1 MGLNAKELTE
11 LSKQTSKAR
20 HNLDNLLDFVD
31 LMNKNND
38 ELEGNVIP
46 AGEQIKELSSQMGKY
61 VKEIQDIID
70 AELDKIPL
78 DTEEI
83 KDAAKKLGLYHGN
96 IHQVI
101 AWADTQKSNYK
112 ENSYWWRYWVGIL
125 ENVMLQEVENP
136 SKPIGKDVQ
145 FMEKIK

>member
-11 LSKQTSKAR
+11 LSKQTAKAR

-31 LMNKNND
+31 LMNKD
-38 ELEGNVIP
+38 AEQLEGDVGP
-46 AGEQIKELSSQMGKY
+46 AGEQIKKLSDEMAKH
-61 VKEIQDIID
+61 VKEIQELIDI
-70 AELDKIPL
+70 ELDKIPL
-78 DTEEI
+78 DPEEI
-83 KDAAKKLGLYHGN
+83 KQAAEKLNLYHGN

-101 AWADTQKSNYK
+101 AWANTQKSNYK

-125 ENVMLQEVENP
+125 DSVMQMEIENP

-145 FMEKIK
+145 FLEKIE